1 MKNLTDR
8 IQSLTPEQRALFEQ
22 RLKQKNLNAQ
32 QLSPNPAAAAIPRR
46 NHTDPS
52 PLSFDQERLWFF
64 NRMHPESH
72 AYNVY
77 GAARLRGKLH
87 HGALEYGI
95 NEIVKRHEAWR
106 TVFGRVDPVQTVL
119 PELRVSVPVVDLR
132 DIPEDEREATAQ
144 KLMREEV
151 QQLFD
156 LEKGPLIRFK
166 LFTLSDTEST
176 LVLTIHH
183 IVIDRL
189 TFSIFFE
196 ELMAHYK
203 AALAGVPAE
212 LPELPIQYA
221 DYAEWQR
228 NYLQGETREKLL
240 DFWREQ
246 LKDCD
251 YVLDIHT
258 DFPRP
263 PAITY
268 RGARVF
274 LRSSKEILDGLKAIA
289 KRENASTFMIVMA
302 AFKALLYRYT
312 GQADILVGTPL
323 ANRNRIEM
331 EKVMGYFLTMGTL
344 RSHMSGDMSFIDLL
358 RQVRDTARKVYKHQ
372 ELPVG
377 LLLDELRVPID
388 PSRNPLVQAVF
399 VYVDVPEEK
408 FALPELEAD
417 IQMIDGET
425 AKYDVTI
432 GLTETEDGLDGFLEY
447 SPDLFRRE
455 TFERMSQHWEALLHS
470 IVRNPQQSIHEL
482 AMLSDEERH
491 QLIAEWN
498 ETAQPFPDDSCIHHL
513 FERQAELTPDDPA
526 VVCGSQSMTYREL
539 NRRANQVAHALRKRG
554 VGRETAV
561 GVMMERSF
569 ETVAGLLGI
578 LKAGGAYVAI
588 DPVYPAERIRAMIDD
603 SGIEVL
609 LLQPKLADA
618 ESESVSAVRHKLV
631 LDGTWQSVAE
641 ESADNPCVEADAGDL
656 AYVMYTSG
664 STGKPNAVAIE
675 HRSVCNAIETA
686 IGLFGLSRGSRMLQ
700 YASTTFDASVL
711 EIFATL
717 ASGAALC
724 LVNPEATAGGEALH
738 RFLEEQRMTVMLLT
752 PSVLSTL
759 IPERLPDSLRT
770 VGTGGEACTLDIGA
784 WLSDSRRLLNLYG
797 PTEATIF
804 ATAHE
809 FDADSLSACIGRPV
823 ANTQIYILDESLQP
837 VPVGVRGEMYISGA
851 GLARGYRNNPVLTAE
866 RFVNHPFRSGEVM
879 YRTGDYGCWLPD
891 GSVEYLG
898 RRDDQ
903 VKLNGIRIETGEIE
917 AALNG
922 HPAVK
927 EAAVLVRQ
935 VASASA
941 SASGKV
947 LCAYYVADRDLD
959 AAELRALLLDRL
971 PAYMVPAHYVRLDAF
986 PLTSS
991 GKLDRKRLPE
1001 PAAVGGP
1008 AAEFV
1013 PPEGELEELMAS
1025 IWQEVLGAEGVG
1037 REDNFFHLGGDSIKA
1052 IQIASRLYRRGWDLE
1067 MKKIFLTPVL
1077 KELSLDLKPADG
1089 QVQISQDAVEGAIA
1103 ETPIVQWFFDRDF
1116 ASSAHWNS
1124 AVMLH
1129 SETALD
1135 ETALKRALEK
1145 LAEHHDVLRSVV
1157 RGEGGRKQLY
1167 NRGPAEQP
1175 LIGFEVVAPDGG
1187 DSMESAV
1194 LAHANRLHES
1204 IDLAN
1209 GPLMKTALFRTPQ
1222 GDHLLLVAHHL
1233 VMDWVSLRIVL
1244 EDLEAAY
1251 GQALNDG
1258 DIVMPPKT
1266 HSFQAW
1272 GEALQ
1277 QYARSGEVLREADYW
1292 AAVEST
1298 PCVPVPRDFEAT
1310 GDRVKDEAQVM
1321 ITLPPEET
1329 ERLLKQVHR
1338 AYNTEINDILLTA
1351 LGLTLKEWMNTNRIV
1366 IHLEGHGRE
1375 SVINNMNITRTVGW
1389 FTSQFPVVLPMEH
1402 TDDLGYQI
1410 KSVKEHLR
1418 QLPNHGIGYGL
1429 LKYITPR
1436 ESLPGLTFAQQ
1447 PDICFNYLGQID
1459 TDLRNRWFGP
1469 SPWPVGR
1476 TISPEAER
1484 MASLFITGYVQDRRL
1499 HIAMDYNR
1507 THHRHDTIA
1516 ALLDKFQGRLLD
1528 LIRHCGEQT
1537 AAEATPSDLGY
1548 NRLTL
1553 QELDQL
1559 YDLVDTI
1566 E

>member
-8 IQSLTPEQRALFEQ
+8 IQSLTPEQRALFEK

-46 NHTDPS
+46 NHTGSS

-132 DIPEDEREATAQ
+132 DIPEEEREATAQ
-144 KLMREEV
+144 QLMREEV

-240 DFWREQ
+240 DFWKEQ

-274 LRSSKEILDGLKAIA
+274 LRSPKEILDGLKAIA

-344 RSHMSGDMSFIDLL
+344 RSHMSGEMSFIDLL
-358 RQVRDTARKVYKHQ
+358 RQVRDTAREVYKHQ

-447 SPDLFRRE
+447 SPDLFCRE
-455 TFERMSQHWEALLHS
+455 TFERMSLHWEALLQS

-526 VVCGSQSMTYREL
+526 VVYGGQSMTYREL

-554 VGRETAV
+554 VGRETVV
-561 GVMMERSF
+561 GLMMERSF
-569 ETVAGLLGI
+569 ETIVGLLGI

-588 DPVYPAERIRAMIDD
+588 DPAYPAERVRTMIDD

-609 LLQPKLADA
+609 LIQPKLADA
-618 ESESVSAVRHKLV
+618 ESVSAVRHKLV
-631 LDGTWQSVAE
+631 LDGAWQSVAE
-641 ESADNPCVEADAGDL
+641 ESPDNPRVEVGAGHL

-675 HRSVCNAIETA
+675 HRSVCNAVEAA
-686 IGLFGLSRGSRMLQ
+686 IGLFGLTRGSRMLQ

-724 LVNPEATAGGEALH
+724 LVSPEATAGGEALH
-738 RFLEEQRMTVMLLT
+738 RFLEEQRITAMLLT

-759 IPERLPDSLRT
+759 TPERLPDSLRT
-770 VGTGGEACTLDIGA
+770 VGTGGEACSLDIRA

-809 FDADSLSACIGRPV
+809 FNSDSPSACIGHPV
-823 ANTQIYILDESLQP
+823 ANTQVYILDESLQP

-851 GLARGYRNNPVLTAE
+851 GLARGYRNNPELTAE
-866 RFVNHPFRSGEVM
+866 RFVDHPFRSGEVM
-879 YRTGDYGCWLPD
+879 YRTGDYGCRLPD
-891 GSVEYLG
+891 GSIEYLG

-935 VASASA
+935 LASA
-941 SASGKV
+941 SASGKA
-947 LCAYYVADRDLD
+947 LCAYYVADRELD
-959 AAELRALLLDRL
+959 TAELRALLLDRL

-1001 PAAVGGP
+1001 PAAASGP
-1008 AAEFV
+1008 AAEFIS
-1013 PPEGELEELMAS
+1013 PEGGLEELMAS
-1025 IWQEVLGAEGVG
+1025 VWQEVLGGEAVG

-1089 QVQISQDAVEGAIA
+1089 QVQISQDAVEGPITD
-1103 ETPIVQWFFDRDF
+1103 TPIVRWFFDRDF
-1116 ASSAHWNS
+1116 ASSAHWNL

-1157 RGEGGRKQLY
+1157 RDEGGRKLLY
-1167 NRGPAEQP
+1167 NRGPAEQSP
-1175 LIGFEVVAPDGG
+1175 IGFEAVALDGG

-1209 GPLMKTALFRTPQ
+1209 GPLMKSALFRTPQ

-1233 VMDWVSLRIVL
+1233 VMDWVSWRIVL

-1251 GQALNDG
+1251 EQALTHEG

-1266 HSFQAW
+1266 HSFQVWA
-1272 GEALQ
+1272 EAVQ

-1298 PCVPVPRDFEAT
+1298 PCVPVPRDFEAP
-1310 GDRVKDEAQVM
+1310 DNRVKDEAQAM
-1321 ITLPPEET
+1321 ITLPTEET

-1366 IHLEGHGRE
+1366 IQLEGHGRE
-1375 SVINNMNITRTVGW
+1375 DVVKAMNITRTVGW

-1429 LKYITPR
+1429 LKYITPP
-1436 ESLPGLTFAQQ
+1436 ESVPGLTSTQQ

-1459 TDLRNRWFGP
+1459 TDLHKRWFGP

-1476 TISPEAER
+1476 LTSSEAER
-1484 MASLFITGYVQDRRL
+1484 TASLFITGYVQDRRL
-1499 HIAMDYNR
+1499 HFTIDYNH
-1507 THHRHDTIA
+1507 THHRHGTIA
-1516 ALLDKFQGRLLD
+1516 ALLDKFRGRLLD

>member
-8 IQSLTPEQRALFEQ
+8 IQSLTPEQRALFEK

-46 NHTDPS
+46 NHTGPS

-77 GAARLRGKLH
+77 GAARLKGKLH

-106 TVFGRVDPVQTVL
+106 TVFGRVDPVQIVL

-132 DIPEDEREATAQ
+132 DIPGEEREAVAQ

-240 DFWREQ
+240 AFWKEQ
-246 LKDCD
+246 LKDCE

-289 KRENASTFMIVMA
+289 KRENASAFMIVMA

-344 RSHMSGDMSFIDLL
+344 RSRMSEEMSFIDLL
-358 RQVRDTARKVYKHQ
+358 RQVRDTAREVYKHQ

-408 FALPELEAD
+408 FALPGLEAD
-417 IQMIDGET
+417 IEMIDGET

-455 TFERMSQHWEALLHS
+455 TFERMSRHWEALLDS
-470 IVRNPQQSIHEL
+470 IVRNPHQSLHEL
-482 AMLSDEERH
+482 AMLSDEERQ
-491 QLIAEWN
+491 QLIDEWN
-498 ETAQPFPDDSCIHHL
+498 ETAQPFPDDACIHHL

-526 VVCGSQSMTYREL
+526 VVYGGQSMTYREL

-561 GVMMERSF
+561 GLMMERSF
-569 ETVAGLLGI
+569 ETVVGLLGI

-588 DPVYPAERIRAMIDD
+588 DPAYPAERVRTMIED

-609 LLQPKLADA
+609 LTQPKLADA
-618 ESESVSAVRHKLV
+618 DSIPAVQHRLA

-641 ESADNPCVEADAGDL
+641 ESADNPRVEADARDL

-675 HRSVCNAIETA
+675 HRSVCNAIEEG

-724 LVNPEATAGGEALH
+724 LVSPEATAGGEALH
-738 RFLEEQRMTVMLLT
+738 RFLEEQRMTAMVLT

-759 IPERLPDSLRT
+759 TPARLPDSLRT
-770 VGTGGEACTLDIGA
+770 VGMGGEACSLDIQA

-809 FDADSLSACIGRPV
+809 FEADSLSACIGRPV
-823 ANTQIYILDESLQP
+823 ANTQVYILDESLQP

-851 GLARGYRNNPVLTAE
+851 GSARGYRNNPQLTAE
-866 RFVNHPFRSGEVM
+866 RFVDHPFRPGEVM
-879 YRTGDYGCWLPD
+879 YRTGDYGCRLPD
-891 GSVEYLG
+891 GSIEYLG

-917 AALNG
+917 AALTG

-941 SASGKV
+941 PAKV
-947 LCAYYVADRDLD
+947 LCAYYVADRELD
-959 AAELRALLLDRL
+959 AAELRALLLNRL

-991 GKLDRKRLPE
+991 GKLERKRLPE
-1001 PAAVGGP
+1001 PAVVGGP

-1025 IWQEVLGAEGVG
+1025 VWQEVLGGEAVG

-1067 MKKIFLTPVL
+1067 MKKIFLTPML
-1077 KELSLDLKPADG
+1077 KELCLDLKPADG
-1089 QVQISQDAVEGAIA
+1089 QVQISQDAVEGQIA
-1103 ETPIVQWFFDRDF
+1103 DTPIVRWFFDRDF
-1116 ASSAHWNS
+1116 AYSAHWNL

-1129 SETALD
+1129 AENALD

-1157 RGEGGRKQLY
+1157 RDEEGRKLLY
-1167 NRGPAEQP
+1167 NRGPEEQP
-1175 LIGFEVVAPDGG
+1175 LIGFEVVALDGG

-1209 GPLMKTALFRTPQ
+1209 GSLMKTALFRTPQ

-1233 VMDWVSLRIVL
+1233 VMDWVSWRIVL

-1251 GQALNDG
+1251 EQALTHEG

-1272 GEALQ
+1272 AEALR

-1298 PCVPVPRDFEAT
+1298 PCVPAPRDFEASDNLT
-1310 GDRVKDEAQVM
+1310 KDEAQAM
-1321 ITLPPEET
+1321 FTLPPEET

-1375 SVINNMNITRTVGW
+1375 NVVKNMNITRTVGW

-1436 ESLPGLTFAQQ
+1436 ESVPGLTFTQQ

-1459 TDLRNRWFGP
+1459 TDLRKRWFGP

-1476 TISPEAER
+1476 LTSPEAER
-1484 MASLFITGYVQDRRL
+1484 TASLFITGYVQDRRL
-1499 HIAMDYNR
+1499 HVTIDYNR
-1507 THHRHDTIA
+1507 THHRHETIE
-1516 ALLDKFQGRLLD
+1516 ALLDKLQNRLLD
-1528 LIRHCGEQT
+1528 LIRHCGEQN

>member
-22 RLKQKNLNAQ
+22 RLRQKNLNAQ

-87 HGALEYGI
+87 LGALEYGI

-106 TVFGRVDPVQTVL
+106 TVFGRVDPVQIVL

-132 DIPEDEREATAQ
+132 DIPEQEREAAAQ
-144 KLMREEV
+144 RLMREEV

-302 AFKALLYRYT
+302 VFKALLYRYT

-344 RSHMSGDMSFIDLL
+344 RSHMSGEMSFIELL
-358 RQVRDTARKVYKHQ
+358 RQVRDTAREVYKHQ

-455 TFERMSQHWEALLHS
+455 TFERMSRHWEALLHS
-470 IVRNPQQSIHEL
+470 IVRNPLQSIHEL

-491 QLIAEWN
+491 QLIDEWN
-498 ETAQPFPDDSCIHHL
+498 ETAQPFPDDSCIHQL
-513 FERQAELTPDDPA
+513 FERQAELMPDDTA
-526 VVCGSQSMTYREL
+526 VVYGGQSMTYREL

-554 VGRETAV
+554 VGRETVV
-561 GVMMERSF
+561 GLMMERSF

-588 DPVYPAERIRAMIDD
+588 DPAYPAERIRAMIDD

-609 LLQPKLADA
+609 LIQPKLADA

-641 ESADNPCVEADAGDL
+641 EGADNPRVEADAGDL

-675 HRSVCNAIETA
+675 HRSVCNAVEAA

-738 RFLEEQRMTVMLLT
+738 RFLEEQRITAMLLT

-759 IPERLPDSLRT
+759 TPERLPASLRA
-770 VGTGGEACTLDIGA
+770 VGTGGEACTLDLRE

-809 FDADSLSACIGRPV
+809 FNADSLSACIGRPV
-823 ANTQIYILDESLQP
+823 ANAQIYILDESLQP
-837 VPVGVRGEMYISGA
+837 MPIGVRGEMYISGA
-851 GLARGYRNNPVLTAE
+851 GLARGYRNLPELTAE
-866 RFVNHPFRSGEVM
+866 RFVDHPFRPGEVM
-879 YRTGDYGCWLPD
+879 YRTGDFGCRLPD
-891 GSVEYLG
+891 GSIEYLG

-935 VASASA
+935 VASAS
-941 SASGKV
+941 SSGKA
-947 LCAYYVADRDLD
+947 LCAYYVADRELD

-1001 PAAVGGP
+1001 PAVASGSG
-1008 AAEFV
+1008 AEFV

-1025 IWQEVLGAEGVG
+1025 VWQEVLGGEAVG
-1037 REDNFFHLGGDSIKA
+1037 REDNFFHMGGDSIKA
-1052 IQIASRLYRRGWDLE
+1052 IQISSRLYRRGWDLE

-1089 QVQISQDAVEGAIA
+1089 QVQISQDAVEGTIA
-1103 ETPIVQWFFDRDF
+1103 DTPIVRWFFDRDF
-1116 ASSAHWNS
+1116 ASSAHWNL

-1129 SETALD
+1129 AESALD
-1135 ETALKRALEK
+1135 EVALKRALEK

-1157 RGEGGRKQLY
+1157 RDEGGRKLLY
-1167 NRGPAEQP
+1167 NRGSAEQP
-1175 LIGFEVVAPDGG
+1175 PIGFEVVVLGGG
-1187 DSMESAV
+1187 DSGESAV
-1194 LAHANRLHES
+1194 LEHANRLHES

-1233 VMDWVSLRIVL
+1233 VMDWVSWRIVL

-1251 GQALNDG
+1251 EQALAHEG

-1272 GEALQ
+1272 AEAVQ
-1277 QYARSGEVLREADYW
+1277 QYARSGEMLREADYW

-1310 GDRVKDEAQVM
+1310 GNLTKDEAQAM
-1321 ITLPPEET
+1321 FTLPPEET
-1329 ERLLKQVHR
+1329 KRLLKQVHR
-1338 AYNTEINDILLTA
+1338 AYHTEINDILLTA
-1351 LGLTLKEWMNTNRIV
+1351 LGLTLKEWMNTNRIM

-1429 LKYITPR
+1429 LKYITPP
-1436 ESLPGLTFAQQ
+1436 ESVPGLTFTQQ

-1459 TDLRNRWFGP
+1459 TDLRKRWFGP

-1476 TISPEAER
+1476 LTSPEAER
-1484 MASLFITGYVQDRRL
+1484 TASLFITGYVQDRRL
-1499 HIAMDYNR
+1499 HVTIDYNR

-1516 ALLDKFQGRLLD
+1516 TLLDKLRGRLLD
-1528 LIRHCGEQT
+1528 LIRHCGEQN

>member
-203 AALAGVPAE
+203 AALTGVPVE

-344 RSHMSGDMSFIDLL
+344 RSHMSGEMSFIDLL
-358 RQVRDTARKVYKHQ
+358 RQVRDTAREVYKHQ

-455 TFERMSQHWEALLHS
+455 TFERMSLHWETLLQS

-498 ETAQPFPDDSCIHHL
+498 ETAQPFPDDACIHHL

-539 NRRANQVAHALRKRG
+539 NRRANQVGHALRKRG

-588 DPVYPAERIRAMIDD
+588 DPAYPAERIRAMIDD
-603 SGIEVL
+603 SGVEVL

-641 ESADNPCVEADAGDL
+641 ESADNPSVETDAGDL

-675 HRSVCNAIETA
+675 HRSVCNAVEAA

-717 ASGAALC
+717 ASGASLC
-724 LVNPEATAGGEALH
+724 LISPEATAGGEALH
-738 RFLEEQRMTVMLLT
+738 RFLEEQRITAMLLT

-759 IPERLPDSLRT
+759 TPERLPDSLRT
-770 VGTGGEACTLDIGA
+770 VGTGGEACTLDLRA
-784 WLSDSRRLLNLYG
+784 WLSDCRRLLNLYG

-809 FDADSLSACIGRPV
+809 FDADSPSACIGHPV

-837 VPVGVRGEMYISGA
+837 VPIGVRGEMYIGGA
-851 GLARGYRNNPVLTAE
+851 GLARGYRNHPELTAE
-866 RFVNHPFRSGEVM
+866 RFVDHPFRPGEVM
-879 YRTGDYGCWLPD
+879 YRTGDYGCRLPD
-891 GSVEYLG
+891 GSIEYLG

-917 AALNG
+917 AVLNG

-941 SASGKV
+941 SGKA
-947 LCAYYVADRDLD
+947 LCAYYVADRELD
-959 AAELRALLLDRL
+959 TAELRALLLDRL
-971 PAYMVPAHYVRLDAF
+971 PAYMVPAHYVRLEAF

-1025 IWQEVLGAEGVG
+1025 VWQEVLGAETVG
-1037 REDNFFHLGGDSIKA
+1037 REDNFFHMGGDSIKA
-1052 IQIASRLYRRGWDLE
+1052 IQISSRLYRRGWDLE

-1077 KELSLDLKPADG
+1077 KELSLDLKPTDG
-1089 QVQISQDAVEGAIA
+1089 QVQISQDAVEGPIA
-1103 ETPIVQWFFDRDF
+1103 DTPIVRWFFDRDF
-1116 ASSAHWNS
+1116 ASSDHWNL

-1129 SETALD
+1129 AESALD
-1135 ETALKRALEK
+1135 EVALKRTLEK
-1145 LAEHHDVLRSVV
+1145 LAEHHDVLRSVA
-1157 RGEGGRKQLY
+1157 RDEGGCKLLY
-1167 NRGPAEQP
+1167 NRGPAEQSP
-1175 LIGFEVVAPDGG
+1175 IGFEVVALDGG
-1187 DSMESAV
+1187 DSMEPTV
-1194 LAHANRLHES
+1194 LEHANRLQGS

-1209 GPLMKTALFRTPQ
+1209 GPLMKSALFRTPQ

-1233 VMDWVSLRIVL
+1233 VMDWVSWRIVL

-1251 GQALNDG
+1251 EQALTHES

-1272 GEALQ
+1272 AEAVQ
-1277 QYARSGEVLREADYW
+1277 QYARGGEVLREADYW
-1292 AAVEST
+1292 ASVEST
-1298 PCVPVPRDFEAT
+1298 PCVPVPRDFEVT
-1310 GDRVKDEAQVM
+1310 GNLTKDEAQAM
-1321 ITLPPEET
+1321 FTLPPEDT

-1351 LGLTLKEWMNTNRIV
+1351 LGLTLKEWLNTNRIV
-1366 IHLEGHGRE
+1366 IQLEGHGRE
-1375 SVINNMNITRTVGW
+1375 DVVKAMNITRTVGW
-1389 FTSQFPVVLPMEH
+1389 FTSQFPVALPMEH

-1429 LKYITPR
+1429 LKYTTLR
-1436 ESLPGLTFAQQ
+1436 ESVPGLTFTQQ

-1459 TDLRNRWFGP
+1459 TDLRKRWFGP

-1476 TISPEAER
+1476 LTSPEAER
-1484 MASLFITGYVQDRRL
+1484 TASLFITGYVQDRRL
-1499 HIAMDYNR
+1499 HVTIDYNR

-1516 ALLDKFQGRLLD
+1516 ALLDKLRDRLLD
-1528 LIRHCGEQT
+1528 LICHCGEQT

>member
-106 TVFGRVDPVQTVL
+106 TVFGRVDPVQIVL

-132 DIPEDEREATAQ
+132 DIPEEEREVVAQ

-156 LEKGPLIRFK
+156 LAKGPLIRFK
-166 LFTLSDTEST
+166 LFTLSDTEWT

-196 ELMAHYK
+196 ELMVHYK

-240 DFWREQ
+240 AFWKEQ

-344 RSHMSGDMSFIDLL
+344 RSHMSGEMSFIDLL
-358 RQVRDTARKVYKHQ
+358 RQVRDTAREVYKHQ

-455 TFERMSQHWEALLHS
+455 TFERMSLHWETLLQS
-470 IVRNPQQSIHEL
+470 IVLNPQQSIHEL
-482 AMLSDEERH
+482 GMLSDEERH
-491 QLIAEWN
+491 QLIEEWN
-498 ETAQPFPDDSCIHHL
+498 ETAQPFPDDSCIHRL

-526 VVCGSQSMTYREL
+526 VVCGGQSMTYREL

-561 GVMMERSF
+561 GLMMERSF
-569 ETVAGLLGI
+569 ETVVGLLGI

-588 DPVYPAERIRAMIDD
+588 DPAYPAERIRTMIDD

-609 LLQPKLADA
+609 LIQPKLADA
-618 ESESVSAVRHKLV
+618 ESEPILAVRHKLV

-641 ESADNPCVEADAGDL
+641 ESADNPRVEAGAGDL

-675 HRSVCNAIETA
+675 HRSVCNAVEAA

-717 ASGAALC
+717 SSGAALC
-724 LVNPEATAGGEALH
+724 LVSPEATAGGEALH
-738 RFLEEQRMTVMLLT
+738 RLLEEQRITAMLLT

-759 IPERLPDSLRT
+759 NPARLPASLRT
-770 VGTGGEACTLDIGA
+770 VGTGGEACTLDLRA
-784 WLSDSRRLLNLYG
+784 WLSDSIRLLNLYG

-809 FDADSLSACIGRPV
+809 FDAASPSACIGRPV

-866 RFVNHPFRSGEVM
+866 RFVDHPFRPVEVM
-879 YRTGDYGCWLPD
+879 YRTGDYGCRLPD
-891 GSVEYLG
+891 GSIEYLG

-917 AALNG
+917 ATLNG

-927 EAAVLVRQ
+927 EAAVLVRP
-935 VASASA
+935 VASA
-941 SASGKV
+941 SASGKA
-947 LCAYYVADRDLD
+947 LCAYYVADRELD

-971 PAYMVPAHYVRLDAF
+971 PAYMVPAHYVRLEAF

-1001 PAAVGGP
+1001 PAAAGGS
-1008 AAEFV
+1008 ATEFV

-1025 IWQEVLGAEGVG
+1025 VWQEVLGGETVG

-1077 KELSLDLKPADG
+1077 KELCLDLKPVDG
-1089 QVQISQDAVEGAIA
+1089 QVQISQDAVEGPIA
-1103 ETPIVQWFFDRDF
+1103 DTPIVRWFFDRDF
-1116 ASSAHWNS
+1116 ASSAHWNL

-1145 LAEHHDVLRSVV
+1145 LAGHHDVLRSVV
-1157 RGEGGRKQLY
+1157 RDEEGRKLLY
-1167 NRGPAEQP
+1167 NRGPEEQP
-1175 LIGFEVVAPDGG
+1175 LIGFEVVALDGG

-1233 VMDWVSLRIVL
+1233 VMDWVSWRIVL

-1251 GQALNDG
+1251 EQALTHEG

-1272 GEALQ
+1272 AEAVQ
-1277 QYARSGEVLREADYW
+1277 QYARSGKVLREADYW

-1310 GDRVKDEAQVM
+1310 GNLTKDEAQAM
-1321 ITLPPEET
+1321 FTLPTEET
-1329 ERLLKQVHR
+1329 EQLLKQVHR
-1338 AYNTEINDILLTA
+1338 AYHTEINDILLTA

-1366 IHLEGHGRE
+1366 IQLEGHGRE
-1375 SVINNMNITRTVGW
+1375 NVVKAMNTTRTVGW
-1389 FTSQFPVVLPMEH
+1389 FTSQFPIVLPMEP

-1436 ESLPGLTFAQQ
+1436 ESVPGLTFTQQ
-1447 PDICFNYLGQID
+1447 PDICFNYIGQID
-1459 TDLRNRWFGP
+1459 TDLRKRWFGP

-1476 TISPEAER
+1476 LTSPEAER
-1484 MASLFITGYVQDRRL
+1484 TASLFITGYVQDRRL
-1499 HIAMDYNR
+1499 HIAIDYNR

-1516 ALLDKFQGRLLD
+1516 ALLDKLQSRLLD
-1528 LIRHCGEQT
+1528 LIRHCGEQN

>member
-106 TVFGRVDPVQTVL
+106 TVFGCVDPVQTVL

-132 DIPEDEREATAQ
+132 DIPEEEREAVAQ
-144 KLMREEV
+144 QLMREEV

-166 LFTLSDTEST
+166 LFTLSDTEWT

-240 DFWREQ
+240 AFWKEQ

-274 LRSSKEILDGLKAIA
+274 LRSSKEILDRLKAIT

-344 RSHMSGDMSFIDLL
+344 RSHMSGEMSFIDLL
-358 RQVRDTARKVYKHQ
+358 RQVRDTAREVYKHQ

-455 TFERMSQHWEALLHS
+455 TFERMSRHWEALLQS
-470 IVRNPQQSIHEL
+470 IVRNPQQFIHEI
-482 AMLSDEERH
+482 AMLSDKERH
-491 QLIAEWN
+491 QLIDEWN
-498 ETAQPFPDDSCIHHL
+498 ETAHPFPDDSCIHHL

-526 VVCGSQSMTYREL
+526 VVCGTQSMAYREL

-561 GVMMERSF
+561 GLMMERSF
-569 ETVAGLLGI
+569 ETIAGLLGI

-588 DPVYPAERIRAMIDD
+588 DPAYPAERIRTMIED

-609 LLQPKLADA
+609 LTQPKLADA
-618 ESESVSAVRHKLV
+618 EPVLAVRHKLM
-631 LDGTWQSVAE
+631 LDGAWQSVSE
-641 ESADNPCVEADAGDL
+641 ESADNPRVEADAGDL

-675 HRSVCNAIETA
+675 HRSVCNAVEAA

-724 LVNPEATAGGEALH
+724 LVSPEATAGGEALH
-738 RFLEEQRMTVMLLT
+738 RFLEEQRITAMVLT

-759 IPERLPDSLRT
+759 TPDRLPDSLRT
-770 VGTGGEACTLDIGA
+770 VGTGGEACTLDIRA

-809 FDADSLSACIGRPV
+809 FDADSLPACIGRPV

-851 GLARGYRNNPVLTAE
+851 GLARGYRNNPELTAE
-866 RFVNHPFRSGEVM
+866 RFVDHPFRPGEVM
-879 YRTGDYGCWLPD
+879 YRTGDFGCRLPD

-935 VASASA
+935 VASAS
-941 SASGKV
+941 SSGKA
-947 LCAYYVADRDLD
+947 LCAYFVSDRELD
-959 AAELRALLLDRL
+959 VSELRALLLDRL
-971 PAYMVPAHYVRLDAF
+971 PAYMIPAHYVRLDAF

-1025 IWQEVLGAEGVG
+1025 VWQEVLGGEAVG

-1067 MKKIFLTPVL
+1067 MKKIFLTPML
-1077 KELSLDLKPADG
+1077 KELCLDLKPAAE
-1089 QVQISQDAVEGAIA
+1089 QVQISQDAVEGQIA
-1103 ETPIVQWFFDRDF
+1103 DTPIIRWFFDRDF
-1116 ASSAHWNS
+1116 ASSAHWNL

-1129 SETALD
+1129 AENALD
-1135 ETALKRALEK
+1135 EPALKWVLEK

-1157 RGEGGRKQLY
+1157 RDEEGRKLLY
-1167 NRGPAEQP
+1167 NRGPEEQP
-1175 LIGFEVVAPDGG
+1175 LIGFEVVALDGG

-1194 LAHANRLHES
+1194 LAQANRLHES

-1233 VMDWVSLRIVL
+1233 VMDWVSWRIVL

-1251 GQALNDG
+1251 EQALTHEG

-1272 GEALQ
+1272 AEALQ

-1298 PCVPVPRDFEAT
+1298 PCVAVPRDFEAP
-1310 GDRVKDEAQVM
+1310 DNLSKDEAQAM
-1321 ITLPPEET
+1321 FTLPPEET

-1338 AYNTEINDILLTA
+1338 AYHTEINDILLTA
-1351 LGLTLKEWMNTNRIV
+1351 LGLTLKEWINTNRIV

-1375 SVINNMNITRTVGW
+1375 NVVKAMNTTRTVGW

-1429 LKYITPR
+1429 LKYIMPR
-1436 ESLPGLTFAQQ
+1436 ESVPGLTFTQQ
-1447 PDICFNYLGQID
+1447 PDICFNYIGQID
-1459 TDLRNRWFGP
+1459 TDLRKRWFGP

-1476 TISPEAER
+1476 LISPEAER
-1484 MASLFITGYVQDRRL
+1484 TASLFITGYVQDRRL
-1499 HIAMDYNR
+1499 HIAIDYNR

-1516 ALLDKFQGRLLD
+1516 ALLEKLQSRLLD
-1528 LIRHCGEQT
+1528 LIRHCGEQN

>member
-166 LFTLSDTEST
+166 LFTLSDTESS

-203 AALAGVPAE
+203 AALTGVPAE

-344 RSHMSGDMSFIDLL
+344 RSHMSGEMSFIDLL
-358 RQVRDTARKVYKHQ
+358 RQVRDTAREVYKHQ

-455 TFERMSQHWEALLHS
+455 TFERMSRHWEALLHS

-513 FERQAELTPDDPA
+513 FERQADLTPDDPA
-526 VVCGSQSMTYREL
+526 VVYGGKSMTYREL

-561 GVMMERSF
+561 GLMMERSF

-578 LKAGGAYVAI
+578 LKAGSAYVAI
-588 DPVYPAERIRAMIDD
+588 DPAYPAERIRAIIDD

-609 LLQPKLADA
+609 LLQPKLA

-641 ESADNPCVEADAGDL
+641 ESADNPRVETDAGDL

-675 HRSVCNAIETA
+675 HRSVCNAIEAA

-717 ASGAALC
+717 ASGAVLC
-724 LVNPEATAGGEALH
+724 LVSPEATAGGEALH
-738 RFLEEQRMTVMLLT
+738 RFLEEQQITAMLLT

-809 FDADSLSACIGRPV
+809 FDADSLSACIGRPL

-866 RFVNHPFRSGEVM
+866 RFVYHPFRTDEVM
-879 YRTGDYGCWLPD
+879 YRTGDYGCRLPD
-891 GSVEYLG
+891 GSIEYLG

-922 HPAVK
+922 HPAIK

-935 VASASA
+935 VASAST
-941 SASGKV
+941 SAKA
-947 LCAYYVADRDLD
+947 LCAYYVADQELD
-959 AAELRALLLDRL
+959 AAEQRALLLDRL
-971 PAYMVPAHYVRLDAF
+971 PAYMVPAYYVRLDAF

-991 GKLDRKRLPE
+991 GKLDRKQLPE

-1008 AAEFV
+1008 AGEFV
-1013 PPEGELEELMAS
+1013 SPEGELEELMAS
-1025 IWQEVLGAEGVG
+1025 VWQEVLGGEAVG

-1089 QVQISQDAVEGAIA
+1089 QVQISQDAVEGPMAD
-1103 ETPIVQWFFDRDF
+1103 TPIVRWFFDRDF
-1116 ASSAHWNS
+1116 ASAAHWNL

-1129 SETALD
+1129 AESALD
-1135 ETALKRALEK
+1135 EVALKRALEK

-1157 RGEGGRKQLY
+1157 RGEGGRKLLY
-1167 NRGPAEQP
+1167 NRGSAEQP
-1175 LIGFEVVAPDGG
+1175 LIGFEVVALDGG
-1187 DSMESAV
+1187 DSMESTV
-1194 LAHANRLHES
+1194 LAHANRLHAS

-1233 VMDWVSLRIVL
+1233 VMDWVSWRIVL

-1251 GQALNDG
+1251 EQALTHES

-1272 GEALQ
+1272 AEAVQ
-1277 QYARSGEVLREADYW
+1277 QYARGGEVLREADYW
-1292 AAVEST
+1292 ASVEST

-1310 GDRVKDEAQVM
+1310 GNLTKDEAQAM
-1321 ITLPPEET
+1321 FTLPPEET

-1338 AYNTEINDILLTA
+1338 AYHTEINDILLTA
-1351 LGLTLKEWMNTNRIV
+1351 LGLTLKEWMNMNRIV
-1366 IHLEGHGRE
+1366 IQLEGHGRE
-1375 SVINNMNITRTVGW
+1375 NVVKAMNTTRTVGW

-1402 TDDLGYQI
+1402 TDDVGYQI

-1429 LKYITPR
+1429 LKYITPP
-1436 ESLPGLTFAQQ
+1436 ESVPGLTFTQQ

-1459 TDLRNRWFGP
+1459 TDLRKRWFGP

-1476 TISPEAER
+1476 LTSPEAER
-1484 MASLFITGYVQDRRL
+1484 TASLFITGYVRDRQL
-1499 HIAMDYNR
+1499 HIAIDYNR

-1516 ALLDKFQGRLLD
+1516 ALLDKLQSRLLD